1 MKNRILG
8 FLKMENGVIYR
19 EVKLKERNMKIKDK
33 ISRNPKVVVTLLGS
47 TEYENSENRD
57 LLDALLTLALHA
69 VEGNEGNLKEFYEY
83 YDQIFDK
90 IKDDVINPL

>member
-1 MKNRILG
+1 
-8 FLKMENGVIYR
+8 
-19 EVKLKERNMKIKDK
+19 MKIKDK
-33 ISRNPKVVVTLLGS
+33 VSRNPKSVVTLLGS

-57 LLDALLTLALHA
+57 LLDTLLTLALHA

>member
-1 MKNRILG
+1 
-8 FLKMENGVIYR
+8 
-19 EVKLKERNMKIKDK
+19 MKIKDK
-33 ISRNPKVVVTLLGS
+33 ILRNPKSVVVLLGS
-47 TEYENSENRD
+47 IEYENSENRD
-57 LLDALLTLALHA
+57 LLDTLLALALCA

>member
-1 MKNRILG
+1 MIC
-8 FLKMENGVIYR
+8 R
-19 EVKLKERNMKIKDK
+19 EAKLKERNMKIKDK

-47 TEYENSENRD
+47 TEYKNSKNRD
-57 LLDALLTLALHA
+57 LLDTLLTLALRA

-83 YDQIFDK
+83 YDQIFDE

>member
-1 MKNRILG
+1 
-8 FLKMENGVIYR
+8 MENGVICC
-19 EVKLKERNMKIKDK
+19 EVRLKEGNMKINDK
-33 ISRNPKVVVTLLGS
+33 ISRNPKVVVVLLGS
-47 TEYENSENRD
+47 TEYEKSKNRD
-57 LLDALLTLALHA
+57 LLDTLLTLALHA

>member
-1 MKNRILG
+1 MIC
-8 FLKMENGVIYR
+8 R

-33 ISRNPKVVVTLLGS
+33 ISRNLKVVVTLLGS
-47 TEYENSENRD
+47 TEYEKSKNRD
-57 LLDALLTLALHA
+57 LLDTLLTLALRA
-69 VEGNEGNLKEFYEY
+69 VECDDVNLKEFYEY

>member
-1 MKNRILG
+1 M
-8 FLKMENGVIYR
+8 
-19 EVKLKERNMKIKDK
+19 
-33 ISRNPKVVVTLLGS
+33 VVVLLGS
-47 TEYENSENRD
+47 TEYEKSKNRD
-57 LLDALLTLALHA
+57 LLDTLLTLALHA

>member
-1 MKNRILG
+1 
-8 FLKMENGVIYR
+8 
-19 EVKLKERNMKIKDK
+19 MKIKDK
-33 ISRNPKVVVTLLGS
+33 ISRNPKAVVVLLGS
-47 TEYENSENRD
+47 TEYEKSKNRD
-57 LLDALLTLALHA
+57 LLDTLLTLALHA

>member
-1 MKNRILG
+1 
-8 FLKMENGVIYR
+8 MENGVICR

-33 ISRNPKVVVTLLGS
+33 ILRNPKSVVVLLGS
-47 TEYENSENRD
+47 REYENYENRD
-57 LLDALLTLALHA
+57 LIDTLLTLALRA
-69 VEGNEGNLKEFYEY
+69 VEGYDLNLKEFYEY

>member
-1 MKNRILG
+1 
-8 FLKMENGVIYR
+8 
-19 EVKLKERNMKIKDK
+19 MKIKDK
-33 ISRNPKVVVTLLGS
+33 ISRNPKVVVVLLGS
-47 TEYENSENRD
+47 TEYEKSKNRD
-57 LLDALLTLALHA
+57 LLDTLLALALHA

>member
-1 MKNRILG
+1 
-8 FLKMENGVIYR
+8 
-19 EVKLKERNMKIKDK
+19 MKIKDK
-33 ISRNPKVVVTLLGS
+33 ISRNPKVVVVLLGP
-47 TEYENSENRD
+47 TEYEKSKNRD
-57 LLDALLTLALHA
+57 LLDTLLTLALHA

>member
-1 MKNRILG
+1 MIC
-8 FLKMENGVIYR
+8 Y
-19 EVKLKERNMKIKDK
+19 EVRLKEGNMKINDK
-33 ISRNPKVVVTLLGS
+33 ISRNPKVVVVLLGS
-47 TEYENSENRD
+47 TEYEKSKNRD
-57 LLDALLTLALHA
+57 LLDTLLTLALHA

>member
-1 MKNRILG
+1 
-8 FLKMENGVIYR
+8 ME
-19 EVKLKERNMKIKDK
+19 IKDE
-33 ISRNPKVVVTLLGS
+33 ISRNPKVVVILLGS

-57 LLDALLTLALHA
+57 LLDALLTLALCA
-69 VEGNEGNLKEFYEY
+69 VEGNEVNLKEFYKY

>member
-1 MKNRILG
+1 
-8 FLKMENGVIYR
+8 
-19 EVKLKERNMKIKDK
+19 MKIKDK
-33 ISRNPKVVVTLLGS
+33 ISRSPKVVVVLLGS
-47 TEYENSENRD
+47 TEYEKSKNRD
-57 LLDALLTLALHA
+57 LLDTLLTLALHA

>member
-1 MKNRILG
+1 
-8 FLKMENGVIYR
+8 
-19 EVKLKERNMKIKDK
+19 MKIKDK
-33 ISRNPKVVVTLLGS
+33 ISRNPKVVVVLLGS
-47 TEYENSENRD
+47 TEYEKSKNRD
-57 LLDALLTLALHA
+57 LLDTLLTRALHA

>member
-1 MKNRILG
+1 MIC
-8 FLKMENGVIYR
+8 R
-19 EVKLKERNMKIKDK
+19 EVRLKEGNMKINDK
-33 ISRNPKVVVTLLGS
+33 ISRNPKVVVVLLGS
-47 TEYENSENRD
+47 TEYEKSKNRD
-57 LLDALLTLALHA
+57 LLDTLLTLALHA